1 MIKIFIIDDSI
12 FIRNSL
18 IRILKNKDE
27 IEIIGDAPNPI
38 DAIKVLKKT
47 GMPDVFILDI
57 EMPKM
62 DGLTFLRKLKVER
75 PIPTIV
81 FASLPNNQSTKAIDA
96 LSFGAYDIV
105 VKPTIM
111 NEMNS
116 DEFVKNFILKIKSA
130 VNSKNLDYSSKLKI
144 PSKEMKP
151 SVNNSHKVV
160 AIGSSTGGVQTLEK
174 ILTQLNP
181 SHPPILITQHMPEG
195 FTKSFANRLNKICIN
210 SNVKEVNKSEIIKY
224 GDIFIAPGNLHL
236 EIEKTENNKFKVLL
250 KDYPK
255 VSNHKPSVDVLFK
268 SFAKEVKEDAVAF
281 ILTGMGKDG
290 ALGIKKV
297 KESGGETFGQDKES
311 SIVYGMPRVAYELGG
326 IDKQVNL
333 NDVIDIINNIK

>member
-1 MIKIFIIDDSI
+1 MIKIFIIDDSM
-12 FIRNSL
+12 FIRNS
-18 IRILKNKDE
+18 IIKILKNKPE
-27 IEIIGDAPNPI
+27 LESIGEASNPI
-38 DAIKVLKKT
+38 DAMEVLKKT

-62 DGLTFLRKLKVER
+62 DGLTFLQKLQVER
-75 PIPTIV
+75 PIPTII
-81 FASLPNNQSTKAIDA
+81 FASLPNTHCTKAIDA
-96 LSFGAYDIV
+96 LSLGAYDIV
-105 VKPTIM
+105 AKPKVM

-116 DEFVKNFILKIKSA
+116 DEFINSFIRKIKSA
-130 VNSKNLDYSSKLKI
+130 VNSKSLDYDYRDKLPI
-144 PSKEMKP
+144 KP
-151 SVNNSHKVV
+151 FINNSNKVV

-195 FTKSFANRLNKICIN
+195 FTKSFAKRLNKICIN
-210 SNVKEVNKSEIIKY
+210 SKVKEVNESEVITY

-236 EIEKTENNKFKVLL
+236 EIEKTENNKFQVVL

-268 SFAKEVKEDAVAF
+268 SFAKEVKENSVAF

-297 KESGGETFGQDKES
+297 KESGGETFGQNKDS
-311 SIVYGMPRVAYELGG
+311 SIVYGMPKVAYELGG